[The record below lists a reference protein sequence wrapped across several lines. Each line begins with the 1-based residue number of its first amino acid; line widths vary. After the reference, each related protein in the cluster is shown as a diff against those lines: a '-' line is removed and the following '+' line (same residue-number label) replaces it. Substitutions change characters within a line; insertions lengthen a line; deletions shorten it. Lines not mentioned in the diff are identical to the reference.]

1 MQRVSLTE
9 RKLRWS
15 VKESKFAIDSETN
28 GEMERETNVRRGRSG
43 VEREDEASS
52 GTSEHDLSAPRSM
65 LTACF
70 KIAAT
75 SAIFVLVHRNLKGLV
90 CTAASAPLCQMRREA
105 ARRYTCPAT
114 VDSQT
119 AACILRP

>member
-52 GTSEHDLSAPRSM
+52 GTSEHDLSAPACSRHASRSRRPVPS
-65 LTACF
+65 LSLS
-70 KIAAT
+70 IAT
-75 SAIFVLVHRNLKGLV
+75 SRAL
-90 CTAASAPLCQMRREA
+90 SARPHQRLCA
-105 ARRYTCPAT
+105 K
-114 VDSQT
+114 
-119 AACILRP
+119 